1 MKQVSLALLFIILGW
16 GATFAQTA
24 TEESSCYN
32 QWAKAFEVR
41 GADDVKDGWHD
52 GVVLS
57 IRSGSKTKCFTAKV
71 QVEGG
76 VIKEIFIKY
85 VDGKYDAY
93 KPVYKYED
101 QKASITNGISKTMQT
116 IDDELINVI
125 FINHLK
131 PKKKAYELAPLPEI
145 DDF

>member
-1 MKQVSLALLFIILGW
+1 MILVAGVSRLA
-16 GATFAQTA
+16 AQT
-24 TEESSCYN
+24 EETSCYN

-57 IRSGSKTKCFTAKV
+57 IRSGSKTKCYTAKV
-71 QVEGG
+71 EVVTGA
-76 VIKEIFIKY
+76 IKEIFIKF
-85 VDGKYDAY
+85 VDGKYDLY
-93 KPVYKYED
+93 KPDWKYTD
-101 QKASITNGISKTMQT
+101 QKGTIINGITKTLQT
-116 IDDELINVI
+116 MDDDLVNVI

-131 PKKKAYELAPLPEI
+131 PKKKAFELAPLPDI

>member
-1 MKQVSLALLFIILGW
+1 MKKLFFLLILV
-16 GATFAQTA
+16 ASASRLSAQT
-24 TEESSCYN
+24 EEASCYT

-57 IRSGSKTKCFTAKV
+57 IRSGSRTKCYSGKV
-71 QVEGG
+71 QMDGG
-76 VIKEIFIKY
+76 HVKEIFIKY
-85 VDGKYDAY
+85 VDGKFELY
-93 KPVYKYED
+93 KPEWKYPD
-101 QKASITNGISKTMQT
+101 QLGTVTNGITKTLQT
-116 IDDELINVI
+116 MDDDLVNII

-131 PKKKAYELAPLPEI
+131 PKKKAYELAPLPGI